1 MLLCLFKD
9 AEINSQDMS
18 AKDLWGSMGS
28 LANSFMAKF
37 GNGVSQGMNTAVS
50 AVSDTVGSISEG
62 LFNDGEEH
70 FFEEDRSVCVFRW
83 HHA

>member
-1 MLLCLFKD
+1 
-9 AEINSQDMS
+9 
-18 AKDLWGSMGS
+18 
-28 LANSFMAKF
+28 
-37 GNGVSQGMNTAVS
+37 
-50 AVSDTVGSISEG
+50 VGSISEG

>member
-1 MLLCLFKD
+1 MTLITRLLLL
-9 AEINSQDMS
+9 QMS

-28 LANSFMAKF
+28 LAGSFMAKF
-37 GNGVSQGMNTAVS
+37 GNGVSQGMSTAVS

-70 FFEEDRSVCVFRW
+70 FFEEDRSVCVLLQ
-83 HHA
+83 HHG